1 MIFSMLSRSVRIV
14 FPATLIS
21 VLSLS
26 AHAENI
32 SLLPPPTSPEF
43 CVAVQHILA
52 NTQVK
57 PTNTVFDNMD
67 EYRAS
72 KPSPD
77 PLMIY
82 QIVTYDGTMPIAVS
96 CKVKTADHLRATYG
110 ESAAGEQLYCPT
122 ITEMIKA
129 QAIAELEE
137 EGATDAA
144 AKVRTMVIDQNEPYV
159 TGSAYLSTF
168 ELSYVGADGKIH
180 INTPA
185 LQTNWEDWMFWIMPN
200 RVRGQTYCHLATV
213 PYIKDLGKGAIE
225 PGTLIVTTDD
235 AKTKPSS

>member
-1 MIFSMLSRSVRIV
+1 MRLPVML
-14 FPATLIS
+14 
-21 VLSLS
+21 
-26 AHAENI
+26 I
-32 SLLPPPTSPEF
+32 SLLTLSAQAQNASLPAPTSPDF
-43 CVAVQHILA
+43 CIAVQHILA
-52 NTQVK
+52 NTRVQAI
-57 PTNTVFDNMD
+57 NTIFDNMPD
-67 EYRAS
+67 YRHS

-82 QIVTYDGTMPIAVS
+82 QVVTYDGREPIAVS

-110 ESAAGEQLYCPT
+110 ENAAGEQLYCPT
-122 ITEMIKA
+122 ISEMIKA
-129 QAIAELEE
+129 QAIAELEQ
-137 EGATDAA
+137 EGARDAA
-144 AKVRTMVIDQNEPYV
+144 AQARAIVIDQNEPYV

-168 ELSYVGADGKIH
+168 ELSYVGTDGKTH

-185 LQTNWEDWMFWIMPN
+185 LQTNWEDWLLWIMPN

-213 PYIKDLGKGAIE
+213 SYMKALAKGTIE

>member
-1 MIFSMLSRSVRIV
+1 MIYSMFSRAAGTSLPAML
-14 FPATLIS
+14 
-21 VLSLS
+21 LSLLALS
-26 AHAENI
+26 AQAQI
-32 SLLPPPTSPEF
+32 VSLPAPTSPEF

-52 NTQVK
+52 NTKVDA
-57 PTNTVFDNMD
+57 TNTIFDNMPD
-67 EYRAS
+67 YRHS

-82 QIVTYDGTMPIAVS
+82 QVVTYDGQEPIAVS
-96 CKVKTADHLRATYG
+96 CKVKTADHIRATYG
-110 ESAAGEQLYCPT
+110 ENAAGEQRYCPT
-122 ITEMIKA
+122 ISEMIKA
-129 QAIAELEE
+129 QAIAELEQE
-137 EGATDAA
+137 NATDAV
-144 AKVRTMVIDQNEPYV
+144 AKARAIVIDQNEPYV

-168 ELSYVGADGKIH
+168 ELSYIGADGKIH

-213 PYIKDLGKGAIE
+213 TYIKGLAKGAIE

-235 AKTKPSS
+235 AKTRPSS

>member
-1 MIFSMLSRSVRIV
+1 MIFRMFSGSARMRL
-14 FPATLIS
+14 ATVLIGM
-21 VLSLS
+21 LSLS
-26 AHAENI
+26 AQAQNAT
-32 SLLPPPTSPEF
+32 LPAPTSPEF
-43 CVAVQHILA
+43 CIAVQRILA
-52 NTQVK
+52 NTEVK
-57 PTNTVFDNMD
+57 ATNTIFDNMPD
-67 EYRAS
+67 YRHS

-82 QIVTYDGTMPIAVS
+82 QVVTYDGQQPIAVS

-110 ESAAGEQLYCPT
+110 ESAAGEQRYCPT

-129 QAIAELEE
+129 QAIAELEQ
-137 EGATDAA
+137 EGAGDAA
-144 AKVRTMVIDQNEPYV
+144 AKVRAIVIDQNQPYV

-168 ELSYVGADGKIH
+168 ELSYVGADGKVH
-180 INTPA
+180 LNTPA

-213 PYIKDLGKGAIE
+213 PYIKGLAKGTIN